1 MSLVDKVFGNSP
13 EILSL
18 RAQRSALITSNLANA
33 DTPGFKAKDI
43 DFESTLQNARNGGGL
58 ERTHGRH
65 LATDGSSLGIDS
77 AESSGSLS
85 LKYRVPDQ
93 PRLDGNTVETD
104 KERMAFLDNAM
115 RYQATVS
122 FLDGRIRSIVS
133 TLRGE

>member
-13 EILSL
+13 EVLSL

-43 DFESTLQNARNGGGL
+43 DFESALQNARSGGGL

-65 LATDGSSLGIDS
+65 LATDGSSLNS
-77 AESSGSLS
+77 ERSGDLN

>member
-13 EILSL
+13 EVLSL

-33 DTPGFKAKDI
+33 DTPGFKARDI
-43 DFESTLQNARNGGGL
+43 DFESALQSATAGGGL
-58 ERTHGRH
+58 NRTHGRH
-65 LATDGSSLGIDS
+65 LATDGSSLN
-77 AESSGSLS
+77 AQSSGDLNV
-85 LKYRVPDQ
+85 KYRVPDQ

-115 RYQATVS
+115 RYQATVT
-122 FLDGRIRSIVS
+122 FLDGRIRGIVA